1 MTDIKQQVSDSQRN
15 AFGFTL
21 DGQEPQVPKSN
32 MLTPVA
38 TWSFLL
44 GVKEKEG
51 SVEKP
56 AT

>member
-1 MTDIKQQVSDSQRN
+1 MTDIKQQVSGSQRN
-15 AFGFTL
+15 VFGFTL